1 MILRPLAIPDCRCST
16 CSGCPLPLDRTCL
29 LPVPSLPTPAVTL
42 CLSGLT
48 NTHGYSDT
56 EAGRAMQ
63 QEHAVLSHLAGTGRC
78 PGKLRIAVLEVSRKI
93 APAGGDSGGQGLHR
107 STEDGA
113 WVLAQPSAHRS
124 LQTGRKQLREMLSPN
139 YKFPA
144 IPCPR
149 PP

>member
-16 CSGCPLPLDRTCL
+16 CSGCPSPLDRTCL

-93 APAGGDSGGQGLHR
+93 APAGGDSGGAGSAPQYRGWSL
-107 STEDGA
+107 GA
-113 WVLAQPSAHRS
+113 CPTQCSPLTSDWQKAAE
-124 LQTGRKQLREMLSPN
+124 GDALS
-139 YKFPA
+139 KL
-144 IPCPR
+144 
-149 PP
+149 